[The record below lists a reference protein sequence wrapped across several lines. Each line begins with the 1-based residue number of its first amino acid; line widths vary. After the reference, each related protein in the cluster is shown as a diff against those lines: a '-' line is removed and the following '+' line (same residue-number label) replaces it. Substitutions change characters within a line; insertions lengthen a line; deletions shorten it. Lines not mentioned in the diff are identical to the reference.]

1 MEGIV
6 EQVDGAISVALNEA
20 GKRLLVKPGEEV
32 TVDEF
37 EGSRL
42 HLTAQEDGVV
52 CKTRLG
58 ENQGTFTCKL
68 RLHTIRPVS
77 TGRLQNL
84 ETMIN
89 SLRVAMNG
97 RL

>member
-1 MEGIV
+1 MQGIV
-6 EQVDGAISVALNEA
+6 EQADGAISVALNEA
-20 GKRLLVKPGEEV
+20 GKRLLVRPGEEV

-42 HLTAQEDGVV
+42 QLTAQEDGLV
-52 CKTRLG
+52 CKTSLQD
-58 ENQGTFTCKL
+58 NKSTFTCKL
-68 RLHTIRPVS
+68 RLHGGRPVS
-77 TGRLQNL
+77 TGGLHNL